1 MAYIQSNKMLPPT
14 ARVIRP
20 YQCSMIATEG
30 PNILGKLNMSGVE
43 IPYFSQ
49 FTTRM
54 ILNPGAVNQPLLYG
68 FLGTDVTFVLLKFTY
83 DETDPLCMIEEE
95 QFIRYYYQDQPSVK
109 RYANKLLLLTGN
121 SVHRIP
127 QIFLENPGEV
137 RVYVDALIANLEQSD
152 ISSNEADI
160 TTVSNL
166 YHNSILSDILWV
178 QSNLTSGSTQLQI
191 INSDG
196 YVEVYVDYIDISSI
210 ETRYE
215 TNELVIT
222 TVSDTSIILG
232 FLSTFEMYQAR
243 SRMSWVMKLP
253 NERYLTAES
262 PSVDV
267 IAPVFSIN
275 PTLIPISPNTYVYPY
290 SSGSTLLPAAII
302 NYFITG
308 ITDARDGSIPINNT
322 NITIREYG
330 HVETL
335 SGITTIGV
343 YDIIMTI
350 ADNANN
356 QTMLNF
362 IMICDD
368 VPPVITFKPVASG
381 TGFTMTTIDMTSPA
395 YGITYNDIIIKSV
408 DNVYDT
414 VDGIIPNSNIIIN
427 IDAVSGVTGL
437 THITEMGDY
446 IVTYTVYDKGGNSA
460 IYEKIVRY
468 TGYVILSANETYTV
482 APNVAIMDFRYFGST
497 GTTATIVLSG
507 HSFIIYNNSGV
518 TNEEFIWDYT
528 GLGEYNFGSGSTG
541 VITVTVEGIL
551 YTITFT
557 GRSSLLFTI
566 TNSGPSSD
574 YFTVNPSGIS
584 FTYESGQTNTFEIST
599 NKSWIITPSALT
611 YFELSSYSGNSST
624 IINVTTLFENISS
637 EDYIENINITVDSG
651 SIHEIKTVTLLQT
664 HN

>member
-1 MAYIQSNKMLPPT
+1 MAYIQPNKMLPPT

-43 IPYFSQ
+43 IPYNTQ

-54 ILNPGAVNQPLLYG
+54 ILNPGAINQPLLYG
-68 FLGTDVTFVLLKFTY
+68 FLGSNVTFVLLKFTY
-83 DETDPLCMIEEE
+83 DESDPLCMIEEE
-95 QFIRYYYQDQPSVK
+95 QFIKYYYQDQPSVK

-121 SVHRIP
+121 SIHRIP
-127 QIFLENPGEV
+127 QIYLENPGEV
-137 RVYVDALIANLEQSD
+137 KVYVDALIANLEQSD
-152 ISSNEADI
+152 ITSEEADI

-166 YHNSILSDILWV
+166 YHNSILSDMLWV
-178 QSNLTSGSTQLQI
+178 QSNLTSGSTQLQVM
-191 INSDG
+191 NSDG
-196 YVEVYVDYIDISSI
+196 YIEVYVDYIDISSI

-215 TNELVIT
+215 TNELILT
-222 TVSDTSIILG
+222 TVSDVSIILE

-243 SRMSWVMKLP
+243 SRISWVMKFP
-253 NERYLTAES
+253 NERYLTADS

-275 PTLIPISPNTYVYPY
+275 PSIIPISPNTYVYPY

-330 HVETL
+330 HVEILT
-335 SGITTIGV
+335 GITSVGV
-343 YDIIMTI
+343 YDIVMTV

-368 VPPVITFKPVASG
+368 VPPVITFKPIASG
-381 TGFTMTTIDMTSPA
+381 TGFTMTTTDMTLPSD
-395 YGITYNDIIIKSV
+395 GITYNDIIIKSV

-414 VDGIIPNSNIIIN
+414 VDGTIPNMDIIIT
-427 IDAVSGVTGL
+427 IDAVSGATGL

-446 IVTYTVYDKGGNSA
+446 IVTYTVYDRGGNSA
-460 IYEKIVRY
+460 TYEKIVRY
-468 TGYVILSANETYTV
+468 TGYVILIANDIYEV
-482 APNVAIMDFRYFGST
+482 APNVTIMDFRYFGTT
-497 GTTATIVLSG
+497 GTSATIVLSG
-507 HSFIIYNNSGV
+507 HLFEIYNNSGV
-518 TNEEFIWDYT
+518 TNEEFIWDFG

-574 YFTVNPSGIS
+574 YFMINSSGIS
-584 FTYESGQTNTFEIST
+584 FTYESGQSSTFEIST
-599 NKSWIITPSALT
+599 NKSWTITPSALT
-611 YFELSSYSGNSST
+611 YFELSNYNGT
-624 IINVTTLFENISS
+624 GTTTLTVTTLINNISV
-637 EDYIENINITVDSG
+637 ENYTDSINILVDSG
-651 SIHEIKTVTLLQT
+651 SIHDIKTVSLIQT